1 MITKKLFLLFTLFFV
16 FSTSAQQFDLN
27 NIKIDD
33 VKNTLQSVLG
43 KTEKKTNQ
51 VWSGVPGTTNFNVAD
66 RIAINDVIDAY
77 GVYWDSNNLE
87 GYLSLFAEDATG
99 VTYNSK
105 GEKITVQIKDKRQI
119 NQNRKRMDFFESN
132 DMQRRHMM
140 ANTLILELTE
150 SYAHLNRYMMLLTT
164 NNQTKTEIITP
175 IFYVFKLKKIDGV
188 WKITYREINLDTP
201 LDLAIK
207 P

>member
-1 MITKKLFLLFTLFFV
+1 
-16 FSTSAQQFDLN
+16 
-27 NIKIDD
+27 
-33 VKNTLQSVLG
+33 
-43 KTEKKTNQ
+43 
-51 VWSGVPGTTNFNVAD
+51 
-66 RIAINDVIDAY
+66 
-77 GVYWDSNNLE
+77 
-87 GYLSLFAEDATG
+87 
-99 VTYNSK
+99 
-105 GEKITVQIKDKRQI
+105 
-119 NQNRKRMDFFESN
+119 MDFFESN